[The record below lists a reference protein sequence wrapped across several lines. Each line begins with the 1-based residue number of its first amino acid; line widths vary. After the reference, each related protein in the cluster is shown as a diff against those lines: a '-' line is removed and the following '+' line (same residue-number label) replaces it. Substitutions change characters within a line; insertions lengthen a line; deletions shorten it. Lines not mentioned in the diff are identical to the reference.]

1 MKKVSRFFET
11 GNIGNFIF
19 EVVGS
24 EIPDKKLLYINKL
37 TSIDECFSFLK
48 LGLHQ
53 LKYIDVDNQMVK
65 NNLILID
72 SFLPE
77 IIGNALIYFY
87 KDQATNISDWSNHL
101 YIDNPMTYAIQV
113 NPNLYEYKLKR
124 FLMACAFGMKVNEVW
139 DGELRFL
146 DVKKIPEELINFTPF
161 NLNVA
166 WLNKPLFLNGKIEI
180 PNQRKSDRSRLFK
193 RKSKTFIKLAFI
205 LSYKSTITPY

>member
-1 MKKVSRFFET
+1 MRKVSRFFET

-19 EVVGS
+19 EVVGN

-48 LGLHQ
+48 LGLHR

-87 KDQATNISDWSNHL
+87 EDQAINISDWSNHL
-101 YIDNPMTYAIQV
+101 HIDNPMHYTIHV
-113 NPNLYEYKLKR
+113 NQNLYEHKLKR
-124 FLMACAFGMKVNEVW
+124 FLMACAFGMKVNKVW
-139 DGELRFL
+139 DGELRFRNI
-146 DVKKIPEELINFTPF
+146 KKIPEDLINFIPF
-161 NLNVA
+161 NLNV
-166 WLNKPLFLNGKIEI
+166 LGLIKQLFLNVKIEI

-193 RKSKTFIKLAFI
+193 RKSKTFIKLAFV
-205 LSYKSTITPY
+205 LSDKSIENP